1 MGGSVARMSQE
12 QYLKSPCA
20 HCNGRISFPAS
31 ARGMAVTCPH
41 CGQQTELNAT
51 AEAPTPAAPPAESAA
66 PKPAE
71 AGRPAAPAPAKP
83 VAGKP
88 LSPVQQAALA
98 AARAANPVARPGG
111 AKPGARPADKKSVVV
126 KAQWADGD
134 DEQSSA
140 KPLRCDFCG
149 TKLPPGAAACPDCGT
164 AVATQPA
171 GPAKPN
177 WFRRVGL
184 AILLVLALVAAV
196 RWGQYYASIRPRTGK
211 DGKPVKTGVEVLNHA
226 WQTQPGTSLIYIR
239 GNVTN
244 HADVAYFSVKVE
256 TELLDKAGN
265 SLGKVSDTRMVLD
278 PHKLFPFNVAVLD
291 PDAKTYTNL
300 TVSAQR

>member
-1 MGGSVARMSQE
+1 MSQE

-41 CGQQTELNAT
+41 CGQQTVLNAAA
-51 AEAPTPAAPPAESAA
+51 AEPAAAAVPAATPAEPPA
-66 PKPAE
+66 PKPTLTAKPT
-71 AGRPAAPAPAKP
+71 GTSQAKP

-98 AARAANPVARPGG
+98 AARAANPISRPSA
-111 AKPGARPADKKSVVV
+111 AKPGAKLADKKSAVV
-126 KAQWADGD
+126 KAQWTDGED
-134 DEQSSA
+134 DQPST

-149 TKLPPGAAACPDCGT
+149 VKLPPGAAHCPDCGT
-164 AVATQPA
+164 AVVIKPT
-171 GPAKPN
+171 GPTKAN
-177 WFRRVGL
+177 WFRRIGSALIV
-184 AILLVLALVAAV
+184 VLAVVAAV
-196 RWGQYYASIRPRTGK
+196 RWGQLYLEGRPKTGK
-211 DGKPVKTGVEVLNHA
+211 DGKPLKTGVEVLNHA
-226 WQTQPGTSLIYIR
+226 LQTQPGTSLQFVR
-239 GNVTN
+239 GMVTN
-244 HADVAYFSVKVE
+244 HSDVPYFSVKVE
-256 TELLDKAGN
+256 AELIDKAGA

-291 PDAKTYTNL
+291 PDAKSYTNL